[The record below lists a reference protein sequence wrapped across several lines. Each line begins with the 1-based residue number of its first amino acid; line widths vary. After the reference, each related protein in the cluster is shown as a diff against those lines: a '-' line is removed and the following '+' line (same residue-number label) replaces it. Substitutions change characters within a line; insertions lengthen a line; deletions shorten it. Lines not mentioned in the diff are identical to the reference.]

1 MNSETIHTEKELLL
15 LAAQGSEPAFTLL
28 FNRYKHKLYSYLL
41 SLTTSPQIAEDIIQD
56 TFLKLWKDRASLKA
70 IDYFNAYLFTMTR
83 NLAINSFKRMA
94 RETAILAALQPQQNN
109 PAATVADNLSLKEVE
124 QLLHQTIQSLPP
136 QQKLIYTLS
145 REQGLKHEDIA
156 HQLHLSSSTV
166 RNHIVQALRTI
177 RKKIE
182 LHSISV
188 IGMMSFLIS

>member
-109 PAATVADNLSLKEVE
+109 LVATVADNLSLKEVE

-188 IGMMSFLIS
+188 IGIMSFLIP

>member
-156 HQLHLSSSTV
+156 HQLDLSSSTV

-188 IGMMSFLIS
+188 IGIMSFLIP

>member
-1 MNSETIHTEKELLL
+1 MNSESIHTEKELLL

-41 SLTTSPQIAEDIIQD
+41 PLTTSPQIAEDIIQD
-56 TFLKLWKDRASLKA
+56 TFLKLWKDRAGLEA
-70 IDYFNAYLFTMTR
+70 IDHLGAYLFTMTR
-83 NLAINSFKRMA
+83 NLAINALKRIA
-94 RETAILAALQPQQNN
+94 RETAILATLQPQQNN
-109 PAATVADNLSLKEVE
+109 PVATVADNLSLKEVE

-156 HQLHLSSSTV
+156 HQLRLSSSTV

>member
-41 SLTTSPQIAEDIIQD
+41 PLTTSPQIAEDIIQD
-56 TFLKLWKDRASLKA
+56 TFLKLWKDRASLKD

-188 IGMMSFLIS
+188 IGIMSFLIS

>member
-1 MNSETIHTEKELLL
+1 MNSESIHTEKELLL
-15 LAAQGSEPAFTLL
+15 LASQGSEPAFTLL

-41 SLTTSPQIAEDIIQD
+41 PLTISPQIAEDIIQD
-56 TFLKLWKDRASLKA
+56 TFLKLWKDRAGLEA
-70 IDYFNAYLFTMTR
+70 IDHLGAYLFTMTR
-83 NLAINSFKRMA
+83 NLAINALKRIA
-94 RETAILAALQPQQNN
+94 RETAILATLQPQQNN
-109 PAATVADNLSLKEVE
+109 LVATAPDNLSLKEVE

-156 HQLHLSSSTV
+156 HQLRLSSSTV

>member
-1 MNSETIHTEKELLL
+1 MNSESIHTEKELLL

-41 SLTTSPQIAEDIIQD
+41 SLTASPQIAEDIIQD
-56 TFLKLWKDRASLKA
+56 TFLKLWKDRAGLEA
-70 IDYFNAYLFTMTR
+70 IDHLGAYLFTMTR
-83 NLAINSFKRMA
+83 NLAINALKRIA
-94 RETAILAALQPQQNN
+94 RETAILSALQPQQNN
-109 PAATVADNLSLKEVE
+109 PVATAPDNLSLKEVE

>member
-1 MNSETIHTEKELLL
+1 MNSESIHTEKELLL

-56 TFLKLWKDRASLKA
+56 TFLKLWKDRAGLEA
-70 IDYFNAYLFTMTR
+70 IDHLGAYLFTMTR
-83 NLAINSFKRMA
+83 NLAINALKRIA
-94 RETAILAALQPQQNN
+94 RETAILATLQPQQNN
-109 PAATVADNLSLKEVE
+109 LVATAPDNLSLKEVE

-188 IGMMSFLIS
+188 IGMISFLFS

>member
-156 HQLHLSSSTV
+156 HQLRLSSSTV

-188 IGMMSFLIS
+188 IGIMSFLIS

>member
-1 MNSETIHTEKELLL
+1 
-15 LAAQGSEPAFTLL
+15 
-28 FNRYKHKLYSYLL
+28 
-41 SLTTSPQIAEDIIQD
+41 
-56 TFLKLWKDRASLKA
+56 
-70 IDYFNAYLFTMTR
+70 
-83 NLAINSFKRMA
+83 MA

-188 IGMMSFLIS
+188 IGIMSFLIS

>member
-1 MNSETIHTEKELLL
+1 LNSESIHTEKELLL

-188 IGMMSFLIS
+188 IGIMSFLIP

>member
-188 IGMMSFLIS
+188 IGIMSFLIP

>member
-1 MNSETIHTEKELLL
+1 MNSESIHTEKELLL

-56 TFLKLWKDRASLKA
+56 TFLKLWKDRARLEA
-70 IDYFNAYLFTMTR
+70 IDHLGAYLFTMTR
-83 NLAINSFKRMA
+83 NLAINALKRIA
-94 RETAILAALQPQQNN
+94 RETAILATLQPQQNN
-109 PAATVADNLSLKEVE
+109 LVATAPDNLSLKEVE

-156 HQLHLSSSTV
+156 HQLRLSSSTV

-188 IGMMSFLIS
+188 IGMISFLFS

>member
-145 REQGLKHEDIA
+145 REQGLIHEDIA

-188 IGMMSFLIS
+188 IGIMSFLIS

>member
-28 FNRYKHKLYSYLL
+28 FNRYKHKLYSYIL

-188 IGMMSFLIS
+188 IGIMSFLIP

>member
-41 SLTTSPQIAEDIIQD
+41 SLTTSPQIAEDIIQV
-56 TFLKLWKDRASLKA
+56 TFLTLWKDRASLKA

-188 IGMMSFLIS
+188 IGIMSFRIP

>member
-166 RNHIVQALRTI
+166 RNHIVQALRKI

-188 IGMMSFLIS
+188 IGIMSFLIP

>member
-156 HQLHLSSSTV
+156 HQLRLSSSTV

-188 IGMMSFLIS
+188 IGIMSFLIP

>member
-1 MNSETIHTEKELLL
+1 MNSESIHTEKELLL

-188 IGMMSFLIS
+188 IGIMSFLIP

>member
-1 MNSETIHTEKELLL
+1 MNSESIHTEKELLL
-15 LAAQGSEPAFTLL
+15 LAAQGSEHAFTLL

-56 TFLKLWKDRASLKA
+56 TFLKLWKDRAGLEA
-70 IDYFNAYLFTMTR
+70 IDHLGAYLFTMTR
-83 NLAINSFKRMA
+83 NLAINALKRIT
-94 RETAILAALQPQQNN
+94 RETAILSALQPQQNN
-109 PAATVADNLSLKEVE
+109 PVATVADNLSLKEVE
-124 QLLHQTIQSLPP
+124 QLLHKTIQSLPP

>member
-188 IGMMSFLIS
+188 IGIMSFLIS